1 MLQRAIDRMA
11 TESGRIKQVALASV
25 AAIASV
31 AGSSH
36 IWWLPL
42 AGILLTFAFWYLDAR
57 YLSQERWFRDIY
69 EDERKQ
75 ESEVTFVMTPTAEF
89 RKKHPM
95 SKSMIGWSAAT
106 LYGILIATGL
116 ATSAALYVT
125 ADQTSAN
132 NAQASPTHH

>member
-1 MLQRAIDRMA
+1 MA
-11 TESGRIKQVALASV
+11 TESGRVKQVALASV
-25 AAIASV
+25 AAIVSV
-31 AGSSH
+31 AGSNH

-75 ESEVTFVMTPTAEF
+75 ESEVTFVMTPAAEF

-95 SKSMIGWSAAT
+95 WKSMIGWSAAT

-116 ATSAALYVT
+116 ATSAALFVT

-132 NAQASPTHH
+132 NAQVPPTQRNH